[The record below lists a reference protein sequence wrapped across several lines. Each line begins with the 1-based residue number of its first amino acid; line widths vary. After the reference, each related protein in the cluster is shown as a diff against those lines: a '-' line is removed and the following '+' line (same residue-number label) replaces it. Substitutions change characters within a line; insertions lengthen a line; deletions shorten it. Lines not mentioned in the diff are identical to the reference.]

1 MLWCIAVSDVDS
13 PVSGTGPGTKRLQ
26 EVRLALGKG
35 DGRCSLL
42 EERMSVTRFAGGVL
56 PTKLLHALFGF
67 QCGPLDSVEQQ
78 KTGKCRF
85 LLKF

>member
-1 MLWCIAVSDVDS
+1 M
-13 PVSGTGPGTKRLQ
+13 PPTGRTIG
-26 EVRLALGKG
+26 EGSCG
-35 DGRCSLL
+35 LL
-42 EERMSVTRFAGGVL
+42 EDRMSVTRSAGGVL
-56 PTKLLHALFGF
+56 PTKLLQALFGF